1 MNDWNSKCFK
11 IRYYIQHCLSYVVL
25 RVNCG
30 HILPTA
36 IYKIINLKS
45 DLFLA
50 LYLKK
55 KSPTIPSFD
64 IKFEYSHLS
73 HSKTNLKALEPLCAI
88 NIVVI

>member
-11 IRYYIQHCLSYVVL
+11 IRYYIQCCLSYAVL

-30 HILPTA
+30 HILPTV
-36 IYKIINLKS
+36 IYTIISLKS

-50 LYLKK
+50 LHLKK
-55 KSPTIPSFD
+55 KSPTIPSLD

-73 HSKTNLKALEPLCAI
+73 L
-88 NIVVI
+88 